1 MLSECGIFE
10 VKAILSR
17 NQNQTKLLRWFGS
30 IIAVVLL
37 VILSKQQGWAEILD
51 AFQEISI
58 GRYLVCLSLIFIS
71 RFAVVGRWHSL
82 LSAVE
87 DFSFWDSVRITFAGL
102 FASNFLPTTV
112 GGDVVRFAATV
123 QLKCNSVVSAASLIV
138 DRLIGMFG
146 MLLALPFGIR
156 PLVVWFYA
164 GRIAD
169 INAHWGFSMA
179 WSSKLY
185 KKGVDLFQRLYRD
198 VMVWAKHP
206 KTLFLSL
213 AYTGIHMLCLFS
225 AIYLLLDD
233 LGEYSNLGIIGGL
246 WSFVYLITLLP
257 ISINGYG
264 VQEISMAFIFSEV
277 GGISLQS
284 GLTVSILLRTLMLF
298 GSLPGAIFVPGIIVG
313 IKENKQSEVE

>member
-1 MLSECGIFE
+1 
-10 VKAILSR
+10 VKEILSSNR
-17 NQNQTKLLRWFGS
+17 NQTKLLRWFGS
-30 IIAVVLL
+30 IIAVILL
-37 VILSKQQGWAEILD
+37 IILSRQQGWTEILD

-58 GRYLVCLSLIFIS
+58 GRYLVCLSLLFIS

-82 LSAVE
+82 ISAVE
-87 DFSFWDSVRITFAGL
+87 DLSFWDSTRITFAGL

-112 GGDVVRFAATV
+112 GGDVVRFAATA
-123 QLKCNSVVSAASLIV
+123 QMKCDNVVSAASLIV

-164 GRIAD
+164 GRIAE
-169 INAHWGFSMA
+169 IKAQWGFSMI
-179 WSSKLY
+179 WSSRLY

-206 KTLFLSL
+206 RTLLLSL
-213 AYTGIHMLCLFS
+213 IYTGIHMLCLFS

-233 LGEYSNLGIIGGL
+233 LGEFLNLGIVGGL

-284 GLTVSILLRTLMLF
+284 GLTVSILIRTLMLL

-313 IKENKQSEVE
+313 IKENKQFEQEK